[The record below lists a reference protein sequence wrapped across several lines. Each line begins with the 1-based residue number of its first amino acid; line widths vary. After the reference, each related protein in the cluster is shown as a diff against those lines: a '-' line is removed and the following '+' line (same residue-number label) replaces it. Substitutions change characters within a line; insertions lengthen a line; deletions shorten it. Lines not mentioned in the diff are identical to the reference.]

1 MTVTDVK
8 DGVVAAVAGKFP
20 DVPVYDDT
28 VPQGMI
34 LPCFSVTVIHA
45 AREDHAQT
53 RRQTAVTAVVQYI
66 PEEGF
71 DARDTLYEIGET
83 LDGVLALIDTADG
96 KLHGDE
102 RQFDVS
108 AETLNFTARYV
119 YHTFP
124 PNTEA
129 PDPTPTEKMDT
140 MSLNLMRAEAS
151 GDRL

>member
-20 DVPVYDDT
+20 DVSVDDDT

-96 KLHGDE
+96 MLHGDE

-108 AETLNFTARYV
+108 AETLTFTARYL

-124 PNTEA
+124 PDPES
-129 PDPTPTEKMDT
+129 PDGSPAE
-140 MSLNLMRAEAS
+140 LMTDMALDVRTDA
-151 GDRL
+151 